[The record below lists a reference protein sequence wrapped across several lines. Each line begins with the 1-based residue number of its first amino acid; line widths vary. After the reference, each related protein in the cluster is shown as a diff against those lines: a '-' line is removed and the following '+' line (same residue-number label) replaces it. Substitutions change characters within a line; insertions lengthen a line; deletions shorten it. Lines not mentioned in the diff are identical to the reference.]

1 MTEPELYHHYMK
13 RFRFCIQSINALSNN
28 CMNPK
33 WKYYVSLF
41 HYYDTK
47 LKALD
52 MSFGRSTAGG
62 GNYKSKLS

>member
-1 MTEPELYHHYMK
+1 
-13 RFRFCIQSINALSNN
+13 
-28 CMNPK
+28 MNPK